1 MRLELDMQSNFPY
14 TGTFGKKSQI
24 YFLIE
29 LLMQRSL
36 YLIGSSVIDSIGSY
50 NYFWSCSDH
59 VHKMILKRRWLID
72 TLKTLAIIYY
82 SSKYHS
88 SSKFK

>member
-36 YLIGSSVIDSIGSY
+36 YLIGSSVIDCIGLY
-50 NYFWSCSDH
+50 NYFCSFYDH
-59 VHKMILKRRWLID
+59 LHKVIFKSRWLID
-72 TLKTLAIIYY
+72 TLKTLIIYY
-82 SSKYHS
+82 SSKYNS